1 MLILAPAA
9 TNSATTAVTPIVAP
23 TVIVAATTTVAA
35 GVTNAAAAA
44 TTAAAVVVV
53 VVAATRNVDVV
64 VATLAAAQFRLKFPS
79 NFFEENSH
87 PGIFFSIFWEAAS
100 KTDPAENFISVV
112 TIKMSKMFRL
122 YAAFP
127 RNATG
132 AMAYYLGLPVPDY
145 GARII
150 NRRIRP
156 FMGKD
161 VKTQRLCSLRP
172 WFDSDI

>member
-1 MLILAPAA
+1 MVCFAFGASASRVVAAVVAA
-9 TNSATTAVTPIVAP
+9 TDTTVVPVVTTAVTPIVAP

-44 TTAAAVVVV
+44 TTAAVVV

-87 PGIFFSIFWEAAS
+87 PANFFSIFWEAAS

-132 AMAYYLGLPVPDY
+132 AMAY
-145 GARII
+145 
-150 NRRIRP
+150 
-156 FMGKD
+156 
-161 VKTQRLCSLRP
+161 
-172 WFDSDI
+172 